1 VSKRELGDEASLY
14 CGGVRSNAKDSYNV
28 QPRGAQV
35 SGKQARRKINMSD
48 GQKPLRPPVGAPY
61 TPSFKDQSRSV
72 VQPIAV
78 VEEPA
83 PADTNTN
90 NNHADADEQ
99 VPIASA
105 QLVTEEEQDDL
116 QQTKFDAE
124 GEPATSKS
132 FNDVRSRTEATN
144 TSFGIKS
151 SITAS
156 TTVAGKSKRTKYY
169 VAVGILF
176 VSIAAIVGLVV
187 ALTNSDGGGNGKS
200 SEDQQRAFFMQV
212 GDNMDGTLPNTYLG
226 TSLALSETGNRMA
239 AASAND
245 VRVFEFVD
253 DEWQQIGQD
262 IVVSNNTAITSRFFN
277 LQDPALMS
285 VAMDANGE
293 YVVVGFGEGGFAN
306 QGMVQVYQYIT
317 SSNSWNLYGSAMFG
331 LEAGDRFGT
340 AVAMD
345 AGGNRIAIGAPGQE
359 GSLGSINVYQYD
371 SIGEW
376 GRLGNAIVGNNNTA
390 TVSELGRSVA
400 ISASGD
406 RVAAGARSVPDG
418 SSSQGPVVTAVYEY
432 NRFGDLMWTA
442 MGEGI
447 TGGSLTASTG
457 WYVDLSDA
465 GDIMVVSN
473 AYLQEADFVN
483 INPDDLVV
491 KAYQWI
497 NGVWVNLGNKLH
509 AGISGDKSGYVVSL
523 SGDGLAIGM
532 GDSGSSTGGR
542 SRGHAHIYKFVD
554 HDWEQVGPNIEGQSD
569 GDNFGFS
576 VALSGDGTRF
586 ATGAPYSRAG
596 GRDAG
601 RVQVRALEL

>member
-1 VSKRELGDEASLY
+1 
-14 CGGVRSNAKDSYNV
+14 
-28 QPRGAQV
+28 
-35 SGKQARRKINMSD
+35 MSD

-371 SIGEW
+371 STGEW